1 MNSHVE
7 ATQKAEA
14 GLISLDVMQKLQF
27 EWLARL
33 SRMSGLASMIINSDM
48 EIIYY
53 EDRILD
59 MLEFDHGVDL
69 TGTSL
74 LGVVSELAVRGD
86 FGPGDKQIFCDLV
99 RAEINRVPSEG
110 EVKPK
115 TLSLITPKG
124 RRLLFRQDLDLDG
137 IYLLTCKDIT
147 SDHIKRHALKVALDS
162 SVSGYMIYNL
172 ETEKFE
178 IHGEAGRRALGD
190 VLTRRLMD
198 KGIES
203 ILHPKD
209 IEKVRDTWAKGL
221 ASKESWTSTFRV
233 IDPEGQVRWIRSQA
247 TPQLS
252 ESGRVNMVIFF
263 YTEVTSQLRI
273 QDELRQ
279 SKEVAEKA
287 LSAKNNFLGRL
298 SHEIRTPMN
307 AVVGIADALIHH
319 NGDPKIMPKLEL
331 IQTSA
336 EKIVK
341 IVDESLQHTKLSEA
355 KMELDPV
362 SASPRE
368 VVEAACALW
377 EQQAIKTEVDLN
389 CRIDPS
395 VPDTIIFDPH
405 RYEQCINNLLS
416 NALKFSPGGTVN
428 VILTTIGEGPNRKL
442 VLAVK
447 DNGIGMNEA
456 QLNGLF
462 EAFTQADKSI
472 SGKFGGTG
480 LGMNITK
487 QIIELM
493 GGNVSAKSTSGEGTV
508 VAMTLPIQEER
519 RVEDRREST
528 QTLVSDMLDS
538 AVPPKSGY
546 ENLRVLVVDDNATN
560 HMVVCSLL
568 DTLVASIEVAENG
581 IEAIAKL
588 NAAEFD
594 VVLMD
599 IHMPIMD
606 GIEATLAIR
615 SNPSAYSDIAIIALT
630 ADPQYQQKRLCKNI
644 GMNDAL
650 AKPIKLTELLAAF
663 DRLALK
669 QSSIEIAA

>member
-1 MNSHVE
+1 MTPHVD
-7 ATQKAEA
+7 ATQTADA
-14 GLISLDVMQKLQF
+14 GLVPFDIMQKLQF

-33 SRMSGLASMIINSDM
+33 SRMSGLASMIVNSELD
-48 EIIYY
+48 IIFY
-53 EDRILD
+53 EDRVLD

-74 LGVVSELAVRGD
+74 LGVVSELATRGD
-86 FGPGDKQIFCDLV
+86 FGPGDKEIFCNLV
-99 RAEINRVPSEG
+99 KTEINRLPEKG
-110 EVKPK
+110 EIKPK
-115 TLSLITPKG
+115 TLNLITPKG
-124 RRLLFRQDLDLDG
+124 RRLQFRQDLDLDG

-147 SDHIKRHALKVALDS
+147 DDHIKRHALRVALDS
-162 SVSGYMIYNL
+162 SVSGYIIYNL
-172 ETEKFE
+172 ETQKYE
-178 IHGEAGRRALGD
+178 IHGEAGRKALGS
-190 VLTRRLMD
+190 VLTARLLK

-203 ILHPKD
+203 ILHPNDVK
-209 IEKVRDTWAKGL
+209 KVQDQWLKGL
-221 ASKESWTSTFRV
+221 SSKKAWTSTFRI
-233 IDPEGQVRWIRSQA
+233 IDSEGRTRWMKSRA

-252 ESGRVNMVIFF
+252 ESGKVSMVIFF

-279 SKEVAEKA
+279 AKDVAEKS

-319 NGDPKIMPKLEL
+319 NGDPKIIPKLEL

-336 EKIVK
+336 EKIIK

-355 KMELDPV
+355 KMELDPI
-362 SASPRE
+362 SASPRKS
-368 VVEAACALW
+368 VEAACALW
-377 EQQAIKTEVDLN
+377 EQQAIKTEVDLI
-389 CRIDPS
+389 CRIDDS

-428 VILTTIGEGPNRKL
+428 IILTTMGEHQNKKL

-456 QLNGLF
+456 QLDGLF

-493 GGNVSAKSTSGEGTV
+493 GGNVTAKSTSGEGTV
-508 VAMTLPIQEER
+508 VAMTLPIREER

-538 AVPPKSGY
+538 AVPPKAGY
-546 ENLRVLVVDDNATN
+546 ESLRVLVVDDNATN

-568 DTLVASIEVAENG
+568 DSLVETIEVAENG

-599 IHMPIMD
+599 IHMPVMD

-669 QSSIEIAA
+669 QASSEIAA